1 MNEARTVIVGAGQA
15 GLAVSRYL
23 TEADHDH
30 VLLERARVGER
41 WRSERWD
48 SLTLLS
54 PNWLNGLPGA
64 WPHDDPDA
72 FLSRQGFVD
81 YLDRYA
87 RSFAAPVRE
96 GAAVR
101 SVERRRGWF
110 RVATDA
116 GDWRARNVVLAT
128 GWADVPTTPRLAA
141 SAPDGVVQLHSSE
154 YRSPVGLPPGG
165 VLVVGAGPS
174 GAQIALELRRA
185 GRPVLIAVG
194 RHARMPRR
202 LPGSRHL
209 VLAGTDRQPRRSRST
224 SRPIRRPPPDA
235 PSLVVSGVNSSSMLD
250 LGVLGDHGVTVAGRL
265 DRFDRG
271 QAVFLDDLDATT
283 GESHRRDAPG
293 LLDRIDASIDTSSL
307 RRQRAAADRF
317 RRRSC
322 SSRREASIWPKP
334 GLDHRLGPRLRL
346 VVTGSTSPRSEA
358 MARSSSGAAS
368 RRCPVC
374 TWSGLRFQVPA
385 QVPTSSAASA
395 RTPSFLAGADRR
407 LRPRRG
413 PVQVPPTPRPRQL
426 RAGAIND
433 EARPWCPYRPRP
445 PDRRR
450 A

>member
-23 TEADHDH
+23 TEADHNH

-54 PNWLNGLPGA
+54 PNWLNMLPGA

-110 RVATDA
+110 RVATDV
-116 GDWRARNVVLAT
+116 GDWRARNVVVAT

-141 SAPDGVVQLHSSE
+141 SAPDGVLQLHSSE
-154 YRSPVGLPPGG
+154 YRSPVDLPPGG

-185 GRPVLIAVG
+185 GRPVVVTVG

-202 LPGSRHL
+202 YRGRDIWFWLGQIGNLDERIDEVADPG
-209 VLAGTDRQPRRSRST
+209 AAPW
-224 SRPIRRPPPDA
+224 A
-235 PSLVVSGVNSSSMLD
+235 PSLVVSGANGGAALD
-250 LGVLGDHGVTVAGRL
+250 LRVLGDHGVTVAGRL

-283 GESHRRDAPG
+283 GESDRAMRG
-293 LLDRIDASIDTSSL
+293 LLDRIDACIDTSPCADDVPRAEPIPALELPEPPRSL
-307 RRQRAAADRF
+307 DLAEAGISTIIWATGYGRSYNWLHLPALGADGEFVQRRGVTRV
-317 RRRSC
+317 
-322 SSRREASIWPKP
+322 P
-334 GLDHRLGPRLRL
+334 GLY
-346 VVTGSTSPRSEA
+346 VV
-358 MARSSSGAAS
+358 
-368 RRCPVC
+368 
-374 TWSGLRFQVPA
+374 GLRFQYRRKSHFIGGVGEDA
-385 QVPTSSAASA
+385 QFMAERIVASDPDAASCK
-395 RTPSFLAGADRR
+395 LRR
-407 LRPRRG
+407 LLALARSERARSMTKPCTWC
-413 PVQVPPTPRPRQL
+413 PVPPHDCLAAT
-426 RAGAIND
+426 A
-433 EARPWCPYRPRP
+433 
-445 PDRRR
+445 
-450 A
+450 